1 VAVDASSTAAG
12 LLGGETTC
20 DKSVD
25 TAAYWHPT
33 LYDHDEVVVPR
44 KKPPYL
50 VMGIVGVA
58 FVVGGVVGLRWWQ
71 HQAAFVSTEDAQVA
85 GDIVTVSPRVAGR
98 LAELKVDE
106 GQSVKKG
113 QVVAKL
119 DDTDYAAQLAQA
131 QAALSVAQSNVP
143 SAQAGVSL
151 QAETTN
157 AQVAQAQAGVSAA
170 LGTLDT
176 AIANQAKAEAD
187 LARYRTIYAEGGLS
201 RQAYEAAVTA
211 SRSAA
216 AAVSSARA
224 QVSSA
229 RQAVALAGT
238 GHQAVQIK
246 QGAVASSQAQVKQA
260 QAAARTA
267 ALQLSHTT
275 ITAPADGL
283 IVRRTMNA
291 GEQVAP
297 GQAVFSLVKTDK
309 LWINAYVEET
319 QIRRVRVG
327 EPVEVHID
335 AFPKETFKGRV
346 SFVNAVTGAQFSLMP
361 ANNASGN
368 FTKTVQRIP
377 VKIAVEDPQHR
388 LAPGMSA
395 VIDIE
400 AR

>member
-1 VAVDASSTAAG
+1 
-12 LLGGETTC
+12 
-20 DKSVD
+20 
-25 TAAYWHPT
+25 
-33 LYDHDEVVVPR
+33 
-44 KKPPYL
+44 
-50 VMGIVGVA
+50 
-58 FVVGGVVGLRWWQ
+58 
-71 HQAAFVSTEDAQVA
+71 
-85 GDIVTVSPRVAGR
+85 
-98 LAELKVDE
+98 
-106 GQSVKKG
+106 
-113 QVVAKL
+113 
-119 DDTDYAAQLAQA
+119 
-131 QAALSVAQSNVP
+131 
-143 SAQAGVSL
+143 
-151 QAETTN
+151 
-157 AQVAQAQAGVSAA
+157 
-170 LGTLDT
+170 
-176 AIANQAKAEAD
+176 
-187 LARYRTIYAEGGLS
+187 
-201 RQAYEAAVTA
+201 
-211 SRSAA
+211 
-216 AAVSSARA
+216 
-224 QVSSA
+224 
-229 RQAVALAGT
+229 
-238 GHQAVQIK
+238 VQIK

-260 QAAARTA
+260 AAVANTA

-335 AFPKETFKGRV
+335 AFPKETFKGHV

-395 VIDIE
+395 VIDID